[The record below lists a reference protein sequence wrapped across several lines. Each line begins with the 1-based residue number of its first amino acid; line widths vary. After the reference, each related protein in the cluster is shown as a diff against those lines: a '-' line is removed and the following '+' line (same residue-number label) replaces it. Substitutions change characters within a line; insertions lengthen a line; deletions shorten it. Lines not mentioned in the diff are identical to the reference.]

1 MKSRSFTVLVAAVAF
16 ALTAPLAAERS
27 ATEPAAAAPAPTSI
41 GIDAGGLPVEVT
53 DVEGVERALYRDGRV
68 FIGGQP
74 SEAALRELKELGVT
88 AIVNLRG
95 EAEMANREWV
105 PYDEAALAAEL
116 GLEYVHLPI
125 SGEDHPYRPEVLDRL
140 EETLRRHPGPVLL
153 HCTVGWRASYAW
165 TGYLVRHQGLGIDE
179 ALARGRAMQLSEDP
193 LARLLGRPMRLI
205 FADEAP
211 APPEP
216 PEPPAAP
223 APAATPP
230 N

>member
-1 MKSRSFTVLVAAVAF
+1 MKSRHLAVFLVATV
-16 ALTAPLAAERS
+16 ALTSSLAAGPV
-27 ATEPAAAAPAPTSI
+27 TTGPAPAPI

-74 SEAALRELKELGVT
+74 SEAALRRLKELGVT

-105 PYDEAALAAEL
+105 PYDEAALVAEL
-116 GLEYVHLPI
+116 GLDYVHVPI
-125 SGEDHPYRPEVLDRL
+125 AGEDHPYRPEVLDRL
-140 EETLRRHPGPVLL
+140 EATLREHPGPVLL

-165 TGYLVRHQGLGIDE
+165 TGYLVRYQGLEIDD

-193 LARLLGRPMRLI
+193 LARLLGRPMKLVY
-205 FADEAP
+205 ADEAT
-211 APPEP
+211 APPEVP
-216 PEPPAAP
+216 AVPASAAAP
-223 APAATPP
+223 P

>member
-1 MKSRSFTVLVAAVAF
+1 MKSRALAPIVAFVTSVLCSPLVAEPV
-16 ALTAPLAAERS
+16 
-27 ATEPAAAAPAPTSI
+27 ATEPAPTPI

-53 DVEGVERALYRDGRV
+53 DVEEIERALYRDGRV

-74 SEAALRELKELGVT
+74 SETALRRLKELGVT

-95 EAEMANREWV
+95 AAEMANREQV

-116 GLEYVHLPI
+116 GIEYVHVPI
-125 SGEDHPYRPEVLDRL
+125 AGEENPYRPEVLERL

-165 TGYLVRHQGLGIDE
+165 TGYLVRYQGLDIDE

-193 LARLLGRPMRLI
+193 LARLLGRPMRLVY
-205 FADEAP
+205 ADAAPAEPP
-211 APPEP
+211 APP
-216 PEPPAAP
+216 AVP

>member
-1 MKSRSFTVLVAAVAF
+1 MKSRNLAALIAAAVA
-16 ALTAPLAAERS
+16 LTSPLAAEPP
-27 ATEPAAAAPAPTSI
+27 AAEPASTAPAPTSI

-74 SEAALRELKELGVT
+74 SEAALRRLKELGVT

-95 EAEMANREWV
+95 PAEMANREQV

-116 GLEYVHLPI
+116 GLEYVHVPI
-125 SGEDHPYRPEVLDRL
+125 SGEDNPYRPEVLDRL
-140 EETLRRHPGPVLL
+140 EETLRRHSGPVLL

-165 TGYLVRHQGLGIDE
+165 TGYLVRYQGLEIDD

-193 LARLLGRPMRLI
+193 LARLLGRPMKLVY
-205 FADEAP
+205 ADEV
-211 APPEP
+211 
-216 PEPPAAP
+216 PAAKSSE
-223 APAATPP
+223 ATPEQVDER
-230 N
+230 

>member
-1 MKSRSFTVLVAAVAF
+1 MKSRAIAVGF
-16 ALTAPLAAERS
+16 ALALASPLAAE
-27 ATEPAAAAPAPTSI
+27 PVAPVPPPTSI
-41 GIDAGGLPVEVT
+41 GIEAGAVPAQVT

-74 SEAALRELKELGVT
+74 SEAALRRLKELGVT

-125 SGEDHPYRPEVLDRL
+125 SGEEHPYRPEVLDRL
-140 EETLRRHPGPVLL
+140 EETLRKHAGPVLL
-153 HCTVGWRASYAW
+153 HCTVGWRASWTW
-165 TGYLVRHQGLGIDE
+165 TGYLVRYQGLGIDE

-193 LARLLGRPMRLI
+193 LAGLLARPLKLVY
-205 FADEAP
+205 ADEV
-211 APPEP
+211 
-216 PEPPAAP
+216 P
-223 APAATPP
+223 APAETPAP
-230 N
+230 VTPAQD